1 MTTTTTCASPG
12 DSNDGSP
19 GRSGLTA
26 SRRSLRG
33 RRARSLLAGG
43 LVVGLVFVMT
53 ACSRSSGGASSGSSS
68 TSTGSGTSSGAP
80 FNGQFGSLTTPVCGP
95 LSTPT
100 PAPTKAQVGAT
111 SGINVKGVTAS
122 NIRIGTISDTGYVGS
137 PGLNQELWDASDV
150 FVDWCNSLGGINGHK
165 IQLDKLDSKITQ
177 YKQVVQTAC
186 TQDFALVGGGAVFDN
201 TAETDRLK
209 CLLPNYPGFLVTAE
223 ARGSDLS
230 VQASNADTN
239 SAVNFGIARY
249 LSTTFPASSSSVG
262 YLAPNLASL
271 ITLKNQFKEAGT
283 HFGWKTTY
291 DQSYNA
297 LGEASWVPFAQSLK
311 TKGVKGLLWTGEPDT
326 LGKLVAALG
335 QVDYKLD
342 WIAAVSNAAEPQLI
356 ERGRRVHQAQQRVRP
371 GPLHTLPRHGCAGD
385 QPVRA
390 TVRQVP
396 PPRQEQG
403 HAGAQQLLG
412 VAAVRPGGEGLRGH
426 HHEALRLQQREP
438 HEVMER
444 CRAHGAA
451 QPLAHGGP
459 DRVLRGAQGRRF
471 RRLDDRLAR
480 QRRALQLRPAQRG
493 PAQGELRD
501 RDQAVVRRKEHVRP
515 QLTP

>member
-1 MTTTTTCASPG
+1 MTTTATSGSQG
-12 DSNDGSP
+12 DSDDGSP
-19 GRSGLTA
+19 RRPGPTA
-26 SRRSLRG
+26 LRRRSAG
-33 RRARSLLAGG
+33 RRARSLAAGG
-43 LVVGLVFVMT
+43 LVVGLVLAMT
-53 ACSRSSGGASSGSSS
+53 ACSRNSSSAGSGASS

-80 FNGQFGSLTTPVCGP
+80 FNGVFGSLKTPVCGP
-95 LSTPT
+95 MPTPT
-100 PAPTKAQVGAT
+100 PTPTKAQVGAT

-122 NIRIGTISDTGYVGS
+122 NIRVGTISDTGYVGS

-249 LSTTFPASSSSVG
+249 LSTTFPSSSSAVG

-271 ITLKNQFKEAGT
+271 TTLKNQFKEAGA
-283 HFGWKTTY
+283 HFGWKTAY

-311 TKGVKGLLWTGEPDT
+311 TKGVKGLLWTGEPDA

-335 QVDYKLD
+335 QVNYKMA

-356 ERGRRVHQAQQRVRP
+356 SA
-371 GPLHTLPRHGCAGD
+371 AGD
-385 QPVRA
+385 SIKLNNVYVQDPFTPFLA
-390 TVRQVP
+390 TDVPAINQYEQLFQKYLPHGRNKAALGLSSFSAWLLFAQAAKACGATITRLCVYDNASHTKSWNGAGLTGQVNP
-396 PPRQEQG
+396 SLTEVPTACFVPLKVDGSGVSMINWQANDGPYNCDPRN
-403 HAGAQQLLG
+403 
-412 VAAVRPGGEGLRGH
+412 VVPLRGNY
-426 HHEALRLQQREP
+426 
-438 HEVMER
+438 
-444 CRAHGAA
+444 GAA
-451 QPLAHGGP
+451 TKLS
-459 DRVLRGAQGRRF
+459 
-471 RRLDDRLAR
+471 
-480 QRRALQLRPAQRG
+480 
-493 PAQGELRD
+493 
-501 RDQAVVRRKEHVRP
+501 AVGKSMAD
-515 QLTP
+515 LN